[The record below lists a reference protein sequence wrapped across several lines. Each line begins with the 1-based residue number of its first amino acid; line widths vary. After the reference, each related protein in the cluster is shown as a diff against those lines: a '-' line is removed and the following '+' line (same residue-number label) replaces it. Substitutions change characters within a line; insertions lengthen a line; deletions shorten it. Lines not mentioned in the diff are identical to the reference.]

1 MTNLNQSVVC
11 SYCHVTDVSQ
21 SERAEQIGIEA
32 VSCMRSCSNGALVLL
47 LDYLLGFTL
56 EIYFTDNLGSI
67 MLH

>member
-1 MTNLNQSVVC
+1 M
-11 SYCHVTDVSQ
+11 TDVSQ
-21 SERAEQIGIEA
+21 SEGAEQIGIEA

-56 EIYFTDNLGSI
+56 ETYFTDNLGSI